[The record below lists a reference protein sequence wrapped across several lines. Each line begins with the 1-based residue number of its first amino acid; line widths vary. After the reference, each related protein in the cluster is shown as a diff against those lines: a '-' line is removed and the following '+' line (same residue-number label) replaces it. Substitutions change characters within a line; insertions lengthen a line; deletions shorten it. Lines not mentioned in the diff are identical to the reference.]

1 MIANKLIYKWTIIK
15 DKELSFFGKTFFFK
29 IISLL
34 LLIIN
39 GCGKDIIEINPYL
52 NSVSFNI
59 KVNLNLP
66 GYDDLRYAGGGLRL
80 RQGGING
87 ILVFNLNG
95 NDYLAWEAT
104 CPNHPIQECSELS
117 ITGILAICSCEDFE
131 YSLATGQLLNPKENT
146 QTPYPMIYYN
156 LRRTSNT
163 LIISN

>member
-15 DKELSFFGKTFFFK
+15 DKELSVFGKTFFFK

-34 LLIIN
+34 LLIIS
-39 GCGKDIIEINPYL
+39 GCGKDVIDRNPYL

-59 KVNLNLP
+59 YLNLNLP
-66 GYDDLRYAGGGLRL
+66 SYDHLRYAGGGVSL

-87 ILVFNLNG
+87 LLVFNLNG

-104 CPNHPIQECSELS
+104 CPNHPVRECSVLT
-117 ITGILAICSCEDFE
+117 ITGVLAGCSCENFE
-131 YSLATGQLLNPKENT
+131 YSLATGQMINSKENT
-146 QTPYPMIYYN
+146 ENTYPMLFYN
-156 LRRTSNT
+156 VRRTRNT